1 MMPSSSH
8 SNIRFIAPFSRNLT
22 SPYDPVLDPPYL
34 TVWDFEKFS
43 LDYWRV
49 WLGVNWTWSVYI
61 SGIYLS
67 AIFGIQLL
75 MKNRPPFSLRNVLT
89 GWNFFLAVFSL
100 LGAMRTFPEM
110 VFILTKNVEGFG
122 QGFHLSVCQRENH
135 NQASAFWGLLFTLS
149 KAVELGDTVFIVL
162 RKQPLIFLHWYHH
175 ITVLGYTWFT
185 YESYDATSRWFMVM
199 NYMVHSLM
207 YTYYGLK
214 SLRISVPRFVSMLIT
229 TLQLSQMIVG
239 VFVNVYAY
247 YVKTQGVNCL
257 VETKHINLALI
268 MYVSYFILFG
278 NFFYNA
284 YFNRKRIAMSAKKA
298 K

>member
-1 MMPSSSH
+1 MVSEVKFMMPSSVH
-8 SNIRFIAPFSRNLT
+8 SNIRYIAPFSRNLT

-34 TVWDFEKFS
+34 TVWDIEKFS

-110 VFILTKNVEGFG
+110 MYILTKNEQGFF
-122 QGFHLSVCQRENH
+122 QGFHLSVCQR
-135 NQASAFWGLLFTLS
+135 
-149 KAVELGDTVFIVL
+149 
-162 RKQPLIFLHWYHH
+162 YHH

-284 YFNRKRIAMSAKKA
+284 YFIRKRMSMSAKKA